1 MTLVHPTASSAL
13 SPERQR
19 EERARLA
26 SEPLDLLV
34 VGGGIVGAGAAL
46 DAASRG
52 LKVAIVEAQDWAAGT
67 SSRSSKLVHGG
78 LRYLQMYDFALVR
91 EALAERSLLSEL
103 APHLI
108 QPLPILYPLRRR
120 ILERAYVGSGVLLYD
135 VLARL
140 GARRN
145 GGGPTFPM
153 HRQLSRRKLRTLAP
167 ALATDRYVGAVQYY
181 DAQVDDARLTLSVVR
196 TAASYGAM
204 ALNRMQVVELKRE
217 GEAVTGAVVRST
229 EDGESIAV
237 RARVVLSATG
247 VWTEAF
253 ESLVGVE
260 RAMAVRPSKGV
271 HLVVPR
277 ERLDLQRAL
286 ILPTEKS
293 VLFVLPWGAH
303 WIIGTTDTP
312 WRHALA
318 RPAATNRDV
327 EYLLATLNPTLARPL
342 ERADVEAVYVGLRPL
357 IAGAGDETTKLSREH
372 AVNRPRPGLVLV
384 SGGKLTTYR
393 VMAKDAVDAAVEHGH
408 LGVGPSV
415 TARVPIV
422 GAASRSELDD
432 LTHRLA
438 QSGFESAQAE
448 RLVGRY
454 GSLAEEVL
462 SGCDHLAL
470 IEEAGGYFDAE
481 VAYAVSHEGARH
493 LEDVLER
500 RTRLA
505 MERRDGALAA
515 APAAA
520 AVMSSLLGWDT
531 QAVEA
536 ELAGYEAAVR
546 ARVAAE
552 LEDDDADADA
562 RIASVPPPLPLP

>member
-1 MTLVHPTASSAL
+1 MSLVHPTISSAL

-19 EERARLA
+19 IERARLA
-26 SEPLDLLV
+26 SEPVDLLV

-52 LKVAIVEAQDWAAGT
+52 LKVAVVEAQDWAAGT
-67 SSRSSKLVHGG
+67 SSRSSKLIHGG
-78 LRYLQMYDFALVR
+78 LRYLQMYDFTLVR

-103 APHLI
+103 APHLVR
-108 QPLPILYPLRRR
+108 PLPILYPLRHR
-120 ILERAYVGSGVLLYD
+120 IVERAYVGSGVLLYD

-145 GGGPTFPM
+145 GGGRAFPM
-153 HRQLSRRKLRTLAP
+153 HRQLSRRKLRALAP
-167 ALATDRYVGAVQYY
+167 ALAADRYVGAVQYY

-204 ALNRMQVVELKRE
+204 ALSRMQVVELQRE
-217 GEAVTGAVVRST
+217 GDAVTGAVVRST
-229 EDGESIAV
+229 EDGERIAV
-237 RARVVLSATG
+237 RAKVVLSATG

-253 ESLVGVE
+253 ESLVGLD

-277 ERLDLQRAL
+277 ERLELQRAL

-312 WRHALA
+312 WRHGLA

-327 EYLLATLNPTLARPL
+327 EYLLATLNQTLARPL

-372 AVNRPRPGLVLV
+372 AVNRPRPGLVLI

-393 VMAKDAVDAAVEHGH
+393 VMAKDAIDAAVEHAH
-408 LGVGPSV
+408 LGAGPSV
-415 TARVPIV
+415 TAHVPIV
-422 GAASRSELDD
+422 GAANCAELDD

-438 QSGFESAQAE
+438 YSGLASSQAE

-462 SGCDHLAL
+462 S
-470 IEEAGGYFDAE
+470 AGGPYAPIAGADGYLDAE

-505 MERRDGALAA
+505 MEQRDGALAA
-515 APAAA
+515 APAVA
-520 AVMSSLLGWDT
+520 AVMAAQLGWDAQT
-531 QAVEA
+531 VEG
-536 ELAGYEAAVR
+536 ELTGYEEAVR
-546 ARVAAE
+546 ARAAAE
-552 LEDDDADADA
+552 LEDDDVDADA
-562 RIASVPPPLPLP
+562 RLASVSPALPLP